1 VSKHDLL
8 SANITHRNGEMDGV
22 RYRDPQ
28 VAAAD
33 SLHDVVLTNTLC
45 PMVCASYLHTVPTD
59 IGDNA
64 QYQSG
69 DDIPI

>member
-1 VSKHDLL
+1 
-8 SANITHRNGEMDGV
+8 MDGV